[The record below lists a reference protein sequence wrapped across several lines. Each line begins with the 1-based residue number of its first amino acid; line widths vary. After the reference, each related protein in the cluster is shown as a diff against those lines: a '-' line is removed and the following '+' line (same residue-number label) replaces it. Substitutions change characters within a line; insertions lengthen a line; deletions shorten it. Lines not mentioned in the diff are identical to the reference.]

1 MSDLVLG
8 DARPIHRL
16 RRGIR
21 FRILPGNLAEELFRF
36 AKLLAGER
44 GLSQPQFELRQKIV
58 RRQIPFETVPLF
70 ALRIENDQRRRPLR
84 AETLE
89 TLRMLFDMYLDRDE
103 MLVDELRDAFIR
115 VYLGIQPSACP
126 SHRRGAKI
134 EQNVFLLGSRVIQRR
149 IYVFSPCNGHW
160 LTSCHE
166 LR

>member
-1 MSDLVLG
+1 MASAASDANVVVYPDG
-8 DARPIHRL
+8 
-16 RRGIR
+16 
-21 FRILPGNLAEELFRF
+21 
-36 AKLLAGER
+36 
-44 GLSQPQFELRQKIV
+44 RQ
-58 RRQIPFETVPLF
+58 
-70 ALRIENDQRRRPLR
+70 
-84 AETLE
+84 
-89 TLRMLFDMYLDRDE
+89 
-103 MLVDELRDAFIR
+103 ELRDAFIR